1 MSVHR
6 VWVEVWA
13 AVEVGRGDRK
23 EERGLRV
30 WNKSQE
36 RV

>member
-13 AVEVGRGDRK
+13 AVEVGRGERK
-23 EERGLRV
+23 EERELRIG
-30 WNKSQE
+30 NNSQE